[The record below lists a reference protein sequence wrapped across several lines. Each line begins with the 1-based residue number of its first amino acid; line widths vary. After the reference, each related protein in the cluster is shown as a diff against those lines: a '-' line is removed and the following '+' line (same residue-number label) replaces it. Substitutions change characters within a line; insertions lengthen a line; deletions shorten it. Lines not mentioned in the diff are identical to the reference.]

1 MSFTMNLSRFMKV
14 LMVALT
20 AIVASS
26 ACLDEGDPD
35 APVTRADVAADTGPI
50 REGVSGSIVAEDGR
64 PLGGAFV
71 VPVGLDQ
78 EPPPIPEIAILS
90 ESNGRYTWPLRPG
103 NYEIVVTLEGYRRAT
118 GRVTVSA
125 GEVAVLDF
133 TLTADD
139 G

>member
-1 MSFTMNLSRFMKV
+1 MSFTMNLSHVMKV
-14 LMVALT
+14 LLVALM

-26 ACLDEGDPD
+26 ACSDEGDPD
-35 APVTRADVAADTGPI
+35 TPVTRPDVAADTGAI
-50 REGVSGSIVAEDGR
+50 REGVSGNIVAEDGS

-71 VPVGLDQ
+71 VPVALDE

-118 GRVTVSA
+118 ERVTVSA
-125 GEVAVLDF
+125 GEVAVLNF
-133 TLTADD
+133 TLTAD
-139 G
+139 GG